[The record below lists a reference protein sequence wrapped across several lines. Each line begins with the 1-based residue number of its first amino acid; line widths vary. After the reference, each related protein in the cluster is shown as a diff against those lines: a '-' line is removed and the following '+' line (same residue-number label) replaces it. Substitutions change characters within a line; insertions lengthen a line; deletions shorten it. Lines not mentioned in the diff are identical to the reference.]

1 MQTPIPAHIRIIYDG
16 IGSSVFPGQVLAPLK
31 TYQKESS
38 TTSVYIVSF
47 EYARDYKA
55 AYTLIEKKFS
65 GMLLEKAHVQHT
77 IFASTN
83 NTNKNCPPISFILFK
98 KYPFIGSLNL
108 SLAAYQLKKFLR
120 QLPSYTI
127 SARGPIAGAIA
138 VRAAHTQRCQ
148 ELVIQ
153 ARGLVAAEYAYDQEQ
168 KNHKKKPWGKLRA
181 WIHHLRAQQF
191 EKLEKKVYALRTQL
205 PATIECVSPALKTY
219 LIQTFHAPAVKIT
232 IAQHD
237 IPPLFTREQLE
248 TWKKEVRRELAI
260 PEKASVYCYSGSVK
274 PWQCPDLTIDFFA
287 RQLQNNPENYLLILT
302 QEKDQFEKLLAQ
314 SSIAP
319 KNYRI
324 FTVAHDQVYRYLAA
338 CDMGILFRRPH
349 VVNWVSRPTKALE
362 YRAAGLAIAHN
373 NTVAYLQDQSDLSK
387 NMTTPCFSSNNFWST
402 HPKMAP

>member
-1 MQTPIPAHIRIIYDG
+1 MQATIPAHIRIIYDG

-31 TYQKESS
+31 AYQKQHPS
-38 TTSVYIVSF
+38 TPVYIVSF

-65 GMLLEKAHVQHT
+65 GMLLDRTHATHKTHAPK
-77 IFASTN
+77 N

-98 KYPFIGSLNL
+98 KYPFIGSFNL
-108 SLAAYQLKKFLR
+108 ALAAYQLKKFLR
-120 QLPSYTI
+120 TLPAYTV
-127 SARGPIAGAIA
+127 SARGPLAGAIA
-138 VRAAHTQRCQ
+138 LRATDTRRCQ

-219 LIQTFHAPAVKIT
+219 LMQTFHAPAGKIT
-232 IAQHD
+232 IAQLD
-237 IPPLFTREQLE
+237 IPHRFTTEQLNS
-248 TWKKEVRRELAI
+248 WKKEVRKELAI
-260 PEKASVYCYSGSVK
+260 PENASVYCYSGSVK

-314 SSIAP
+314 SSIPP

-338 CDMGILFRRPH
+338 CDTGILFRRPH
-349 VVNWVSRPTKALE
+349 IVNWVSRPTKALE
-362 YRAAGLAIAHN
+362 YHAAGLAIAHN
-373 NTVAYLQDQSDLSK
+373 NTVAYLTQPEQTK
-387 NMTTPCFSSNNFWST
+387 N
-402 HPKMAP
+402 